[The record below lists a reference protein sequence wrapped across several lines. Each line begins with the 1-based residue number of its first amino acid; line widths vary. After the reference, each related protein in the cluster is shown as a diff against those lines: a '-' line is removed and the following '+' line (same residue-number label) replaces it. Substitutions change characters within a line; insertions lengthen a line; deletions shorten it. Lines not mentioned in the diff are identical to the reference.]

1 MHGKCILAPKAPV
14 FLQCDTQFLLLD
26 FIGVICGFRC
36 YSVHELSTD
45 WLNKGILMNEP
56 KLASIFRLMRLSECI
71 AAIPPQKP
79 KKKKNPRHDKFNLV
93 EHPKSYLIYETLT
106 FIFFFI
112 VFQELNRISQ
122 ISAENDFIIIIFFN
136 NISIHSKVT
145 SGYFAALLGLRIYNI
160 KLLYTFRSIR
170 TREEKLLKCK
180 NSCFILPVFHWI
192 ISFLQFCGSWWSLS
206 LGYLWLVSVSF
217 FGFFFSI
224 MLTIWIFV
232 KKLVDH
238 QEI

>member
-79 KKKKNPRHDKFNLV
+79 KKKKSASRQIQSCWA
-93 EHPKSYLIYETLT
+93 PKKLSNIRNTYLH
-106 FIFFFI
+106 FFF
-112 VFQELNRISQ
+112 FYCFPRIKS
-122 ISAENDFIIIIFFN
+122 DFSNFN
-136 NISIHSKVT
+136 WKRFYYY
-145 SGYFAALLGLRIYNI
+145 YFLL
-160 KLLYTFRSIR
+160 
-170 TREEKLLKCK
+170 
-180 NSCFILPVFHWI
+180 I
-192 ISFLQFCGSWWSLS
+192 ISPFIQRWLLVTLRRCWDW
-206 LGYLWLVSVSF
+206 GYTISNCCISF
-217 FGFFFSI
+217 
-224 MLTIWIFV
+224 
-232 KKLVDH
+232 
-238 QEI
+238 EA

>member
-79 KKKKNPRHDKFNLV
+79 KKNNPRHDKFNLV

-106 FIFFFI
+106 CIFFYCFP
-112 VFQELNRISQ
+112 RIKS
-122 ISAENDFIIIIFFN
+122 DFSNLLLFFVN

-145 SGYFAALLGLRIYNI
+145 LRRCWDWGYTISN
-160 KLLYTFRSIR
+160 
-170 TREEKLLKCK
+170 C
-180 NSCFILPVFHWI
+180 C
-192 ISFLQFCGSWWSLS
+192 ISF
-206 LGYLWLVSVSF
+206 
-217 FGFFFSI
+217 
-224 MLTIWIFV
+224 
-232 KKLVDH
+232 
-238 QEI
+238 EA

>member
-79 KKKKNPRHDKFNLV
+79 KKKKSSSRQIQSCWA
-93 EHPKSYLIYETLT
+93 PKKLSNIRNTYLH
-106 FIFFFI
+106 FFSFI

-122 ISAENDFIIIIFFN
+122 ISTENDFIIIIF
-136 NISIHSKVT
+136 
-145 SGYFAALLGLRIYNI
+145 
-160 KLLYTFRSIR
+160 
-170 TREEKLLKCK
+170 C
-180 NSCFILPVFHWI
+180 
-192 ISFLQFCGSWWSLS
+192 
-206 LGYLWLVSVSF
+206 
-217 FGFFFSI
+217 
-224 MLTIWIFV
+224 
-232 KKLVDH
+232 
-238 QEI
+238 

>member
-106 FIFFFI
+106 CIFFF
-112 VFQELNRISQ
+112 FYCFPRIKS
-122 ISAENDFIIIIFFN
+122 DFSNFSWKRFYYY
-136 NISIHSKVT
+136 
-145 SGYFAALLGLRIYNI
+145 YF
-160 KLLYTFRSIR
+160 
-170 TREEKLLKCK
+170 C
-180 NSCFILPVFHWI
+180 
-192 ISFLQFCGSWWSLS
+192 
-206 LGYLWLVSVSF
+206 
-217 FGFFFSI
+217 
-224 MLTIWIFV
+224 
-232 KKLVDH
+232 
-238 QEI
+238 

>member
-1 MHGKCILAPKAPV
+1 MYRGNPPSKTQEKKSASRQIQSCWAPKK
-14 FLQCDTQFLLLD
+14 
-26 FIGVICGFRC
+26 
-36 YSVHELSTD
+36 LSNIRNT
-45 WLNKGILMNEP
+45 
-56 KLASIFRLMRLSECI
+56 
-71 AAIPPQKP
+71 
-79 KKKKNPRHDKFNLV
+79 
-93 EHPKSYLIYETLT
+93 YLH
-106 FIFFFI
+106 FFSFI

-180 NSCFILPVFHWI
+180 NSCFILPVFHLI
-192 ISFLQFCGSWWSLS
+192 ISFLQLCGSWWSLS

-217 FGFFFSI
+217 FGFFFNNVNNMNICKEISWPSGNLRI
-224 MLTIWIFV
+224 RTTRWFSEFV
-232 KKLVDH
+232 ISKFKKN
-238 QEI
+238 EIRILFFLR

>member
-1 MHGKCILAPKAPV
+1 MHGKCILAPKFPV

-79 KKKKNPRHDKFNLV
+79 KKKNPRHDKFNLV

-106 FIFFFI
+106 FIFFYYCFP
-112 VFQELNRISQ
+112 RIKS
-122 ISAENDFIIIIFFN
+122 DFSNFN
-136 NISIHSKVT
+136 WKRFYYY
-145 SGYFAALLGLRIYNI
+145 YFLL
-160 KLLYTFRSIR
+160 
-170 TREEKLLKCK
+170 
-180 NSCFILPVFHWI
+180 I
-192 ISFLQFCGSWWSLS
+192 ISPFIQRWLLVTLRRCWDW
-206 LGYLWLVSVSF
+206 GYTISNCCISF
-217 FGFFFSI
+217 
-224 MLTIWIFV
+224 
-232 KKLVDH
+232 
-238 QEI
+238 EA